1 MDKVSIAVASGDGKV
16 VNVHFGKARKFYIYE
31 LEDDKFTFKELREYT
46 PACSGEGHDDDKLR
60 ENLKNISDCD
70 YLVIA
75 KIGDRAATLAE
86 NEGIVPYEIPGDI
99 EESLEQLNKFLKV
112 KELFN

>member
-31 LEDDKFTFKELREYT
+31 LEDDKFTFKELREYP
-46 PACSGEGHDDDKLR
+46 PACSNLERIKKML
-60 ENLKNISDCD
+60 NLKNISDCD